1 MEFQV
6 GDQVFLKV
14 SPIKGV
20 RRFNIRGKLSP
31 RYIGPYQIIEKVNPV
46 AYRLSLP
53 TELEY
58 VHDVFHIS
66 QLRKYIPDPNHV
78 IEPEPIELA
87 EDLPY
92 EEHPIQLLDHRVK
105 QLRNKSIPLVKVL
118 WASHDSSEAT
128 WETEEDMKKKYP
140 YLFVISP

>member
-1 MEFQV
+1 M
-6 GDQVFLKV
+6 
-14 SPIKGV
+14 
-20 RRFNIRGKLSP
+20 
-31 RYIGPYQIIEKVNPV
+31 NPV

-58 VHDVFHIS
+58 VHDAFHIS

-118 WASHDSSEAT
+118 WASHDSLEVT
-128 WETEEDMKKKYP
+128 WETEEDMKNKYP
-140 YLFVISP
+140 YLFEVSP